1 MPVDCSVVGAAP
13 RVCTGSTVI
22 IKGCFNALIEIL
34 MSSPDHTDHSHDMSH
49 DGPIKTPMQLLMT
62 VLFSFVAPVFIII
75 GLVYYVTT
83 QAKPTTSAEA
93 IAAEAKGKDGVGLG
107 GLSAADLSKSVAA
120 RIQKVGTVE
129 IRDANRALKAGE
141 EIYKAQ
147 CVACHGAGLAGAPKF
162 GDVGAWGA
170 RIATGY
176 PALWNSALKGKGAM
190 GAQGGGDYD
199 DVEIGRAVV
208 YMTNAAGG
216 KFATPEPVAAAS
228 ADGASAPAASAPVAA
243 K

>member
-1 MPVDCSVVGAAP
+1 
-13 RVCTGSTVI
+13 
-22 IKGCFNALIEIL
+22 
-34 MSSPDHTDHSHDMSH
+34 MSSSDHTDHSHDMSH

-62 VLFSFVAPVFIII
+62 VLFSFIVPVFVII

-107 GLSAADLSKSVAA
+107 GLSAADLSRSVAA

-129 IRDANRALKAGE
+129 IRDANRALRAGE

-147 CVACHGAGLAGAPKF
+147 CLACHGAGLAGAPKY
-162 GDVGAWGA
+162 GDAGAWGA

-208 YMTNAAGG
+208 YMTNAAGA
-216 KFATPEPVAAAS
+216 KFAVPERAAGAA
-228 ADGASAPAASAPVAA
+228 ADGASAPASAAASGPAAAAASASTSAPAA
-243 K
+243 TK